1 LGRCTAEVRLPL
13 CEPMPATKERVEGAM
28 RGAGLIN

>member
-1 LGRCTAEVRLPL
+1 LGRCTAEVRQPL
-13 CEPMPATKERVEGAM
+13 WHLMPETQEKVQRAM

>member
-1 LGRCTAEVRLPL
+1 VRQPL
-13 CEPMPATKERVEGAM
+13 WELMPETKERVQKAM